1 MPKTRVPVEDIQSR
15 LGEWLRRVEQ
25 GERVVITREGRDVAQ
40 VEAVKETAGTDSLP
54 SLEEWRAS
62 FTVRGEDLSET
73 VRQQREE
80 RH

>member
-1 MPKTRVPVEDIQSR
+1 MPKTRVPVEEIQSR
-15 LGEWLRRVEQ
+15 LGEWLRRVEE

-40 VEAVKETAGTDSLP
+40 VEAVKETTRTDSLP